1 MRRFRY
7 SLVLLLGLTAA
18 TSGCSYNRL
27 QTLDEQI
34 NTAQSQIKVQLQR
47 RADLIGNL
55 VNTVKGVTRQEDTVF
70 ISIANARAKLAT
82 AASGND
88 VAAMGQAN
96 AAMNAG
102 LGRLIAI
109 TEAYPDLKS
118 SGNFKALQD
127 ELAGTE
133 NRIAVARTDYN
144 GAVKEFNTKIRQ
156 FPTNITAKVFG
167 LGKPKP
173 YFDLADPNAANAPK
187 VDFSKP

>member
-1 MRRFRY
+1 MRRSRY
-7 SLVLLLGLTAA
+7 SLVLLLGLTAV

-55 VNTVKGVTRQEDTVF
+55 VNTVKGVAKQEDTVF
-70 ISIANARAKLAT
+70 ISIANARARIGA
-82 AASGND
+82 AASSND

-96 AAMNAG
+96 AAMTAG

-109 TEAYPDLKS
+109 SEAYPDLKS
-118 SGNFKALQD
+118 SANFKALQD

-144 GAVKEFNTKIRQ
+144 AAVKEFNTKIRQ
-156 FPTNITAKVFG
+156 FPTNITAKVF
-167 LGKPKP
+167 KFKEYP
-173 YFDLADPNAANAPK
+173 YWEVPAEARQVPK
-187 VDFSKP
+187 VNFGH